1 MSICVAT
8 RAGTCTQISSPSKK
22 EKRFALNYFGF
33 ANMFYTSYRVKLCY
47 DLIEIYFW
55 VGVTQHLCTV
65 SPAWVKEK
73 SLYHHNLVHPQR
85 IFDTDLHVCFMITIY
100 ELLQSDISKKFM
112 DMEKIH
118 LKTRHDFQFTYSS
131 PNLLMFK
138 TTLHLLISMLRPL
151 CKSQNNRYTSFI

>member
-1 MSICVAT
+1 MVLRNSRYT
-8 RAGTCTQISSPSKK
+8 GTCTQISSPLKK

-85 IFDTDLHVCFMITIY
+85 IFDTELHVCNNLWAIAIWQFKEVYSPEITLLFLWNRHRENALASTTWLSKY
-100 ELLQSDISKKFM
+100 LFFSELTQV
-112 DMEKIH
+112 
-118 LKTRHDFQFTYSS
+118 
-131 PNLLMFK
+131 
-138 TTLHLLISMLRPL
+138 
-151 CKSQNNRYTSFI
+151 